1 MGKLFRRIPILV
13 CIILVLSVTFIIT
26 SVWGADVTPL
36 AGITTK
42 DQRPNGCVD
51 CHKGDTSIPA
61 VVNKIENHPPVDKI
75 SKTVPTDCFMCHK
88 EDTKAGVLN
97 IATHKQHFSN
107 PEKNEFITKYKGDC
121 LNCHSLD
128 MNTFKIGIKSGP
140 ANW

>member
-1 MGKLFRRIPILV
+1 MSKFKRLPILV

-26 SVWGADVTPL
+26 SVCGADVTSL
-36 AGITTK
+36 SGITTK
-42 DQRPNGCVD
+42 DPRPNGCVD

-75 SKTVPTDCFMCHK
+75 AKTVPNDCFMCHK
-88 EDTKAGVLN
+88 EDTKAGVLDV
-97 IATHKQHFSN
+97 ATHKQHFSN
-107 PEKNEFITKYKGDC
+107 PEKNEFVTKYKGDC

-128 MNTFKIGIKSGP
+128 MNTFKMGVKSGP